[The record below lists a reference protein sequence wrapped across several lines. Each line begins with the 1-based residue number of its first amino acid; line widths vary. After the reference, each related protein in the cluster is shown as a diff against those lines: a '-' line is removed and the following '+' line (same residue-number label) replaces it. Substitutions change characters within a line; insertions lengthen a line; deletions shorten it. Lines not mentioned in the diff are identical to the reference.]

1 MKKQTAKKLLTPK
14 IPRSLK
20 PLSHIPA
27 LDSLQLTAALQKL
40 GLLNIDRTSKGAI
53 ADILKA
59 ASNPEAESLPVVL
72 ASLPKERRRNV
83 DRTAARVSKVTK
95 GVTARARAGLQDM
108 SEEAWN
114 RLVDEANDE

>member
-20 PLSHIPA
+20 PLSHVPA
-27 LDSLQLTAALQKL
+27 LDNLQLEAALLRLQDVP
-40 GLLNIDRTSKGAI
+40 ISKDARNTL

-59 ASNPEAESLPVVL
+59 AANPDSERIDVVIKTLP
-72 ASLPKERRRNV
+72 PERRRNV